1 MYNLMIKDLI
11 IQKKQ
16 LYLFIPF
23 IVFFAFFGKHMSPS
37 FIFLM
42 ASLYIPLNGYIYEE
56 QVDANVLLNS
66 LPYTRK
72 EIVVAKYMGAI
83 IYMVMAVAVTSLI
96 LYVARFPFTWQDIAL
111 AVGMFFIFSAVAFP
125 LFYILKPGYIGAV
138 MIIGLI
144 VLASMGPIVFRF
156 LSQYLPAISN
166 FITQTPQPILYGLGA
181 IISVILYVI
190 SWLTSHTV
198 YQRKVF

>member
-1 MYNLMIKDLI
+1 MIKDLI

-23 IVFFAFFGKHMSPS
+23 IVFYAFFGKHMSPS

-42 ASLYIPLNGYIYEE
+42 ASLYIPLNSYIYEE

-83 IYMVMAVAVTSLI
+83 IYMVMAVAVTSVI

-181 IISVILYVI
+181 IISIILYVI

>member
-23 IVFFAFFGKHMSPS
+23 IVFYAFFGKHMSPS

-42 ASLYIPLNGYIYEE
+42 ASLYIPLNSYIYEE

-96 LYVARFPFTWQDIAL
+96 LYMARFPFTWQDIAL

>member
-1 MYNLMIKDLI
+1 MIKDLI

-23 IVFFAFFGKHMSPS
+23 IVFYAFFGQHMSPS

-42 ASLYIPLNGYIYEE
+42 ASLYISLNSYIYEE

-83 IYMVMAVAVTSLI
+83 IYMVMAVAVTSVI

-181 IISVILYVI
+181 IISIILYVI